1 MKNPHTAQELAF
13 DWEESCTDGTGA
25 LQASVLLLRLFR
37 MNWEDALGVATTIV
51 NAKVFDGT
59 SSRDWTSVR
68 FADGLITECSV
79 ASAAQEGDDVID
91 AGGGTVLPGLID
103 AHVHLVP
110 GALAQSLTFG
120 VTTVLDMFSKPDLV
134 ARVKEEA
141 GSRLDVADVRSSGI
155 GATAPGGHPSLMY
168 APFPTLT
175 AADQAEQFVAE
186 RIAEGSDYLKIFSGI
201 RGLWPSLDSETI
213 RALVIAGHANGLIV
227 VAHVSST
234 AGVEEVVSAGVDVVA
249 HVPANDELDLALVD
263 RMAEAGIVVGPTLA
277 TVENTL
283 GEPGGV
289 AVAAD
294 PLLAEVLGDAWVR
307 RLTSNVSEFPGREM
321 PPYSRAEGNVR
332 RLMDAGVTLLA
343 GTDAPNPGTAFGASL
358 HRELELLVRC
368 GVRPAQALAA
378 ATAEPARVFDIAD
391 RGRVTAGLR
400 ADLVLVS
407 GDPLTDITATRAI
420 QRIWRGGVAC
430 DRRSF
435 LASPAEAE
443 QLDAF
448 DAQLAK
454 VVAAV
459 RERRSN

>member
-1 MKNPHTAQELAF
+1 L
-13 DWEESCTDGTGA
+13 GT
-25 LQASVLLLRLFR
+25 
-37 MNWEDALGVATTIV
+37 ATTIV

-59 SSRDWTSVR
+59 KSQDWTSIR
-68 FADGLITECSV
+68 FADGLITQCSV
-79 ASAAQEGDDVID
+79 ASAAQEGDEVID

-134 ARVKEEA
+134 ASAKEQA
-141 GSRLDVADVRSSGI
+141 GSRSDVADVRSSGI
-155 GATAPGGHPSLMY
+155 GATAPDGHPSMMY

-175 AADQAEQFVAE
+175 TADEAEQFVAE
-186 RIAEGSDYLKIFSGI
+186 RIAAGSDYLKIISGTG
-201 RGLWPSLDSETI
+201 GLWPSLDLETI
-213 RALVIAGHANGLIV
+213 RALVIAGHTRGLIV

-249 HVPANDELDLALVD
+249 HVPANAELGRALVE

-277 TVENTL
+277 TIENTL
-283 GEPGGV
+283 GEPGGA
-289 AVAAD
+289 AVVGD
-294 PLLAEVLGDAWVR
+294 PRLAEALGDAWAR
-307 RLTSNVSEFPGREM
+307 RLTTDTSGWQGRHK
-321 PPYSRAEGNVR
+321 PPYSRAEDNVR
-332 RLMDAGVTLLA
+332 QLADAGVVLLA
-343 GTDAPNPGTAFGASL
+343 GTDAPNPGTVFGASL

-368 GVRPAQALAA
+368 GISPAQALAA
-378 ATAEPARVFDIAD
+378 ATAEPARVFGLAD
-391 RGRVTAGLR
+391 RGRVAAGKR

-420 QRIWRGGVAC
+420 ERIWRGGILC
-430 DRRSF
+430 DRHAF
-435 LASPAEAE
+435 LASAAEAE

-459 RERRSN
+459 RQRWSN